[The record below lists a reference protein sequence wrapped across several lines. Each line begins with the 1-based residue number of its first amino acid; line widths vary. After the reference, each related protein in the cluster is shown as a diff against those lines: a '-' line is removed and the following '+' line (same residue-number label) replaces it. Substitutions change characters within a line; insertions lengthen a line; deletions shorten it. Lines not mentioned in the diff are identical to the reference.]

1 LLRQFFFRNE
11 QLFSPPLATMPK
23 KLFDALDDAISAA
36 PTPPSPLLKSAV
48 VAAVAGGDGAG
59 NNTIVEVLALT
70 GTASLRLTDADVAVL
85 VEALT
90 QAHGDN
96 VFLRTLSL
104 RNHRITDDGFALI
117 CQKLVLGPPGGVGA
131 TLRALDLE
139 GNDIEGKGVGDLRLE
154 SLDCHLEALNLRCP
168 STAEHHNASLSSLT
182 SSSFFFSHTQP
193 QPLDPRRGHGHR
205 QRRPRQPFPA
215 HAVPPRVRLSLEHRH
230 RHRHHVAAKRHLALV
245 AVGPPPSQVPHLA
258 FTFFVL
264 VCVCLLMPHVLTT
277 CV

>member
-1 LLRQFFFRNE
+1 
-11 QLFSPPLATMPK
+11 MPK

-36 PTPPSPLLKSAV
+36 PAPPSPLLKSAV

-117 CQKLVLGPPGGVGA
+117 CQKLVQGPPGGVGA

-139 GNDIEGKGVGDLRLE
+139 GNDIEGKNVGDLRLE
-154 SLDCHLEALNLRCP
+154 SQDCHLEALNLRYL
-168 STAEHHNASLSSLT
+168 STARHHK
-182 SSSFFFSHTQP
+182 FFPFVAYLFLIFFPHTQP

-205 QRRPRQPFPA
+205 QRRPLQPFPA

-245 AVGPPPSQVPHLA
+245 AAGPPPPQVPHLA
-258 FTFFVL
+258 LAFSFL
-264 VCVCLLMPHVLTT
+264 
-277 CV
+277 

>member
-1 LLRQFFFRNE
+1 
-11 QLFSPPLATMPK
+11 MPK

-36 PTPPSPLLKSAV
+36 PTPPSPLLKLAV

-117 CQKLVLGPPGGVGA
+117 CQKLVQGPPGGVGA

-139 GNDIEGKGVGDLRLE
+139 GNDIEGKNVGDLRLE
-154 SLDCHLEALNLRCP
+154 SQDCHLEALNLRYL
-168 STAEHHNASLSSLT
+168 STARHHKFFLFVAYLFFIFSPTRSHNPLILGAGMAIANAVRANRSLHTLSLRACGFPLNTVIAIATTLRQNATLRSLQLDRPLLRYRTSPSLSP
-182 SSSFFFSHTQP
+182 SFC
-193 QPLDPRRGHGHR
+193 
-205 QRRPRQPFPA
+205 
-215 HAVPPRVRLSLEHRH
+215 
-230 RHRHHVAAKRHLALV
+230 
-245 AVGPPPSQVPHLA
+245 A
-258 FTFFVL
+258 FA
-264 VCVCLLMPHVLTT
+264 
-277 CV
+277 

>member
-1 LLRQFFFRNE
+1 
-11 QLFSPPLATMPK
+11 MPK

-36 PTPPSPLLKSAV
+36 PAPPSPLLKSAV
-48 VAAVAGGDGAG
+48 VAAVGGGDGAG

-117 CQKLVLGPPGGVGA
+117 CQKLVQGPPGGVGA

-139 GNDIEGKGVGDLRLE
+139 GNDIEGKNVGDLRLE
-154 SLDCHLEALNLRCP
+154 SQDCHLEALNLRYP
-168 STAEHHNASLSSLT
+168 STAEHHK
-182 SSSFFFSHTQP
+182 FFPFVAYLFLILIFHTQ
-193 QPLDPRRGHGHR
+193 
-205 QRRPRQPFPA
+205 A
-215 HAVPPRVRLSLEHRH
+215 
-230 RHRHHVAAKRHLALV
+230 
-245 AVGPPPSQVPHLA
+245 
-258 FTFFVL
+258 
-264 VCVCLLMPHVLTT
+264 TT
-277 CV
+277 P